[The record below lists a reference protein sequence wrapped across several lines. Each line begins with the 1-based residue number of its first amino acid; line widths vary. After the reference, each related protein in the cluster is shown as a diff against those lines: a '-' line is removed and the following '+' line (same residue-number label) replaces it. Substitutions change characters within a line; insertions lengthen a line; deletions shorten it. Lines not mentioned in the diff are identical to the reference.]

1 MAGASSFSSR
11 KAEWR
16 VKKMGTVILQM
27 LPLALGSIAPV
38 MIGVVILFLSTTN
51 GLVKSIAF
59 VVGKFIAYLLWG
71 FVLLALAG
79 HISSTSP
86 RSTGIAAAVLYELPG
101 PVVVVLALQ

>member
-1 MAGASSFSSR
+1 MSGAFSFSSR
-11 KAEWR
+11 KAKWR

-51 GLVKSIAF
+51 GLIKSIAF
-59 VVGKFIAYLLWG
+59 IVGKYIAYILWG

-79 HISSTSP
+79 RISTSN
-86 RSTGIAAAVLYELPG
+86 SGKSGTVTAVVSSLIG
-101 PVVVVLALQ
+101 VVLLIF

>member
-1 MAGASSFSSR
+1 
-11 KAEWR
+11 
-16 VKKMGTVILQM
+16 MGTVILQM

-79 HISSTSP
+79 RISSTSP
-86 RSTGIAAAVLYELPG
+86 KSIGIAVAVLYVFIG
-101 PVVVVLALQ
+101 VVLLIFPVQKFIGVVEWDGLPQKIML